1 MHINIFVYNFLLL
14 AMHFF
19 CIYAFYFNGDLFYW
33 TLTTENLGCFQ
44 SQSDSRVSIVSLCVM
59 LIQCIK
65 NQALSSVIKRHQ
77 ASSSVIKHHQA
88 SSSVIKC
95 HQVSSSIIKHHQ
107 ELSSIFKYLQASLSI
122 AKLVLTPPPPLTP
135 PSPSH

>member
-1 MHINIFVYNFLLL
+1 MAFFLTVAVLNSSNVIFPWSLWKIKVFDLIELKGILRRIFFIQLRKYTLHINIFVNFFLLL

-33 TLTTENLGCFQ
+33 ALTTENLGCFQ

-65 NQALSSVIKRHQ
+65 NQALSSF
-77 ASSSVIKHHQA
+77 IKHHQV

-95 HQVSSSIIKHHQ
+95 HQ
-107 ELSSIFKYLQASLSI
+107 
-122 AKLVLTPPPPLTP
+122 
-135 PSPSH
+135 

>member
-1 MHINIFVYNFLLL
+1 MAFFLTVAVLNSSNVIFPWSLWKIKVFDLIELKGILRRIFFIQLRKYTLHINIFVNFFLLL

-65 NQALSSVIKRHQ
+65 NQALSSVIK
-77 ASSSVIKHHQA
+77 HHQA
-88 SSSVIKC
+88 SSSILN
-95 HQVSSSIIKHHQ
+95 IALW
-107 ELSSIFKYLQASLSI
+107 LS
-122 AKLVLTPPPPLTP
+122 
-135 PSPSH
+135 